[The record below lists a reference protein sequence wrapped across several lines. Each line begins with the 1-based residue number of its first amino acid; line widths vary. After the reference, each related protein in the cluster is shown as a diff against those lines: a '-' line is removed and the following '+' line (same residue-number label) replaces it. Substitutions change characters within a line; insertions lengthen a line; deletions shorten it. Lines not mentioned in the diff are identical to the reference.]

1 MSRLRATLSPT
12 ETDREIQLALDR
24 AAREIESALRVVAA
38 SPLDRYRKRGTV
50 GDLQGALDQVTR
62 VRYLAPPRR
71 EQESYED
78 WKARQDKRDQERR
91 ERRALRE
98 QADVG

>member
-24 AAREIESALRVVAA
+24 AAREIESALRVA
-38 SPLDRYRKRGTV
+38 STAPLEKHRKRDTL
-50 GDLQGALDQVTR
+50 GDLRQALDQVTR
-62 VRYLAPPRR
+62 VRYLSPPRR

-78 WKARQDKRDQERR
+78 WKARQDKRDQQRK

>member
-24 AAREIESALRVVAA
+24 AAREIESALRVA
-38 SPLDRYRKRGTV
+38 SSAPMDRHRKRNTL
-50 GDLQGALDQVTR
+50 GDLQEALDQVTR
-62 VRYLAPPRR
+62 VRYLSPPRR
-71 EQESYED
+71 ESESYED
-78 WKARQDKRDQERR
+78 WKARQDERAKQRR
-91 ERRALRE
+91 EARALRE